1 MMRAMQVSR
10 YSPAAVISGN
20 YLCVL
25 GGSNESDGSAYLNTV
40 EIAGINPEGS
50 LEPWQYAL
58 PMISPRLDLGA
69 VQAQNNIY
77 AIGGTAG
84 TGILPSVERTG
95 NTSNM
100 QYLFLPIIFK

>member
-25 GGSNESDGSAYLNTV
+25 GGSNESNGGSYLNSV
-40 EIAGINPEGS
+40 EIAGINPDGS

-58 PMISPRLDLGA
+58 PMISPRVDFAA
-69 VQAQNNIY
+69 VQAQNNLY
-77 AIGGTAG
+77 AIGGTTG
-84 TGILPSVERTG
+84 TGILASVERTG
-95 NTSNM
+95 NAPNT
-100 QYLFLPIIFK
+100 QYLFLPIVLK